1 LIGFWNQQSVQS
13 ASPKVPVPTGGR
25 GRKWEVPSSSS
36 LPTKKWESAS
46 SPNSSS
52 INKLGYS
59 PPISPAKLEVP
70 TVICTP
76 PVNKWKD
83 PGESGGFVRG
93 LESGRVHEE
102 SERSDGREGGG
113 KENMRRVVTKAD
125 KGDGTTSLGKPSQ
138 RPVSWSPQTYSG
150 SPPKDLSYIKASQPI
165 ASPFAKFQQLEQQ
178 LSKSNPEKKNGS
190 FLCRNSSLPASPR
203 LGGLTTPSK
212 GAVRSS
218 SGAKELILTW
228 VQTKLKN
235 YPIPMT
241 NFSSCWNDG
250 LAFCAL
256 IHVFYPDNFDWF
268 ALNAE
273 NRRYNFTLAFEKAEE
288 LADISPLL
296 EVEDMVR
303 FQSPD
308 WICVFTY
315 VQSFYRM
322 FREDRIIPHRQTI
335 QGDMKVPNPDT
346 SLNSSTKETIKEE
359 VGEEETEEDNI
370 DRRLSHPDDSKLVIV
385 QESESSNQEN
395 TSPAEETSDEE
406 TSEEETSEEDEEEEN
421 HDEEKVEYDH
431 MKKI

>member
-268 ALNAE
+268 SLKAE
-273 NRRYNFTLAFEKAEE
+273 NRRYNFTLAFDKAEE
-288 LADISPLL
+288 LADIYPLL

-303 FQSPD
+303 FQNPD
-308 WICVFTY
+308 WKCVFTY
-315 VQSFYRM
+315 VQSFFRR
-322 FREDRIIPHRQTI
+322 FREDRIKATRHPAIGNSSSQ
-335 QGDMKVPNPDT
+335 VP
-346 SLNSSTKETIKEE
+346 SLDSCQESSTKETTKGEVHEIVTREGNIK
-359 VGEEETEEDNI
+359 
-370 DRRLSHPDDSKLVIV
+370 RSLSHPDISKLVTL
-385 QESESSNQEN
+385 QGTASPNQDN
-395 TSPAEETSDEE
+395 TIP
-406 TSEEETSEEDEEEEN
+406 SEEISEEEEN
-421 HDEEKVEYDH
+421 HKKEEADDDD
-431 MKKI
+431 KKTKKEVSFNF